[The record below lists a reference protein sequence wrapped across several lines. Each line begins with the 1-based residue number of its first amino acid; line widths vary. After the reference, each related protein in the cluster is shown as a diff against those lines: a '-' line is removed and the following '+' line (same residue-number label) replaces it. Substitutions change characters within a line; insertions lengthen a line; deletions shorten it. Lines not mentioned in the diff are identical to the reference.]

1 MRVKEITFNKGYYTV
16 DVTYFYRVRGE
27 TFPGCEPVSGLAIF
41 DKRVMLFGSQASVK
55 MFASDGG
62 GCAPC
67 EEGLPVGV
75 VESVDP
81 IALHMKLVDC
91 TASGETDPEPH
102 AIPQAIL
109 DAMGEA
115 LSLTCSGKKLLVTLG
130 QFSIIRL
137 ERDTQLLIP
146 TFDYCVPSK
155 TCPPVGG
162 ASTES
167 PCDVFSQIEFPMD
180 AFFPGK
186 NEPCIKP
193 EDSCTGCSRT
203 K

>member
-1 MRVKEITFNKGYYTV
+1 M
-16 DVTYFYRVRGE
+16 
-27 TFPGCEPVSGLAIF
+27 SGLAIF

-146 TFDYCVPSK
+146 AYDYCMPDKACQGS
-155 TCPPVGG
+155 
-162 ASTES
+162 SEDD
-167 PCDVFSQIEFPMD
+167 PCSMFSRIHFPID
-180 AFFPGK
+180 EFFP
-186 NEPCIKP
+186 PDCITP
-193 EDSCTGCSRT
+193 DADYRSLL
-203 K
+203 